1 MSKLKHF
8 RTAKENQ
15 TAPTL
20 NNASIYRAGQ
30 NPTRNHNDSDD
41 EDEPDMIKN
50 SFYVPDRL
58 HSQQQPTFVD
68 ALKRRRDHTGRIITK
83 SQVLQKRN
91 RNQIPERLK
100 SESPPIYNNNS
111 ASSIIDQPTSSHSH
125 SHSSPNAT
133 TANHVQF
140 NNLSDY
146 PCAAKS
152 DTDNNNITTIVQNKE
167 NEDGSE
173 DEDSSDSDSDF
184 DMNNLTV
191 PKVEP
196 QQNNENGNGTRV
208 IEKESIDL
216 TNTSNEA
223 DAIREKLKQRLKLQ
237 RQKQS
242 ESQPQII
249 KTEPIKQDNNSEED
263 NDSSGSGSEES
274 SEYETASSS
283 DEEEA
288 MHPRRRKIR
297 FLNEKQ
303 REEQYAKS
311 MKPSLDEQAEI
322 LEKMEED
329 RLEKLKESATEDA
342 LNYIREQDKQEREGG
357 ENSDEDMPDDN
368 DDDPDGE
375 EGRKEFER
383 WKLRELK
390 RMKRDEEFREQRENE
405 KLELEK
411 RRKMTDEEIMKENEK
426 LGLNKEKKKGS
437 MKFMQKYYHQGVFY
451 RDGDL
456 VEDKLLNRDFNQ
468 ATGQDK
474 YIDFDKVPEAM
485 KRKNFGK
492 MSQSKWTHL
501 ANEDTTFTKE
511 EREWFKKKGNMTE
524 EERKRGDKNAYKFR
538 HRAHQNNFWFNRAG
552 SGSFDRPSYKKGN
565 VNNSSNTRFERT
577 EDKRYDEQKDRDRGR
592 RRDRDRD
599 RKRRSKSPYRS
610 SRRRR

>member
-1 MSKLKHF
+1 MSTSKHF
-8 RTAKENQ
+8 ATAKENQ
-15 TAPTL
+15 TAPVL

-30 NPTRNHNDSDD
+30 NPTRKQESDD
-41 EDEPDMIKN
+41 EDETEMIKN

-58 HSQQQPTFVD
+58 QSQQQPTFVD

-83 SQVLQKRN
+83 S
-91 RNQIPERLK
+91 RL
-100 SESPPIYNNNS
+100 INN
-111 ASSIIDQPTSSHSH
+111 SHSH
-125 SHSSPNAT
+125 NSEAINDQSSYSSPNNE
-133 TANHVQF
+133 ANHVQF

-146 PCAAKS
+146 PC
-152 DTDNNNITTIVQNKE
+152 TVQCDNNNINNINQSKKHQNEKDDE
-167 NEDGSE
+167 SE

-196 QQNNENGNGTRV
+196 LQSNG
-208 IEKESIDL
+208 EPIDL
-216 TNTSNEA
+216 TSVNEV
-223 DAIREKLKQRLKLQ
+223 DAARERFKQKLKLQ
-237 RQKQS
+237 RQKEL

-249 KTEPIKQDNNSEED
+249 KTEDDNTKAMKEDKHSDSEDDESD
-263 NDSSGSGSEES
+263 S

-283 DEEEA
+283 EDEEES

-297 FLNEKQ
+297 FMNEKQ
-303 REEQYAKS
+303 REEQYSKS
-311 MKPSLDEQAEI
+311 MKPSLDEQQEI

-329 RLEKLKESATEDA
+329 RMEKLKERTAEDA
-342 LNYIREQDKQEREGG
+342 MEYIREQDKAEKEGD
-357 ENSDEDMPDDN
+357 NSDEDMPDDN

-375 EGRKEFER
+375 EGKKEFEA

-390 RMKRDEEFREQRENE
+390 RMKRDEELREERENE
-405 KLELEK
+405 KLELER
-411 RRKMTDEEIMKENEK
+411 RRKMTDEEIMRENEK

-456 VEDKLLNRDFNQ
+456 VDNKLLNRDFNQ

-474 YIDFDKVPEAM
+474 YIDFEKVPEAM

-511 EREWFKKKGNMTE
+511 EREWFKNKRNMTE
-524 EERKRGDKNAYKFR
+524 EERKKGDQNGYKFR
-538 HRAHQNNFWFNRAG
+538 HRQYQNNFWFNRGG
-552 SGSFDRPSYKKGN
+552 SGSFDRPSFKKGN
-565 VNNSSNTRFERT
+565 VNNNSNKRFERT
-577 EDKRYDEQKDRDRGR
+577 EDQRDDDRDRRKR
-592 RRDRDRD
+592 RHRDRDRD
-599 RKRRSKSPYRS
+599 RRRRSRSKSPHRS